1 MRRMTDKQAIQYHM
15 ARFCWT
21 RRNEQTPSK
30 KTTWGGW
37 FEKRYGVSL
46 NEYAKAQADGK
57 QKAA

>member
-1 MRRMTDKQAIQYHM
+1 MTDKQAIKYHM
-15 ARFCWT
+15 ARFCWV

-46 NEYAKAQADGK
+46 NDYAKAQADAK

>member
-1 MRRMTDKQAIQYHM
+1 MTEKQQIQYHM
-15 ARFCWT
+15 ARFCWV

-30 KTTWGGW
+30 KATWGGW

-46 NEYAKAQADGK
+46 NEFAKKQADAK

>member
-1 MRRMTDKQAIQYHM
+1 MTDKQAIQYHM
-15 ARFCWT
+15 ARFCWV

-30 KTTWGGW
+30 KTTWGDW

-46 NEYAKAQADGK
+46 NDFAKAKADGK